1 MDKLLAETG
10 HKMKHVVE
18 RLEHDFATIRTGRAS
33 PALLDRVKVSHYGSE
48 MLIKELATVS
58 VPEARMLVITPW
70 DRGALKAI
78 EKAIMASDLSLNPS
92 SDGNVIRLEI
102 PALTEE
108 RRKELAKLVGQKA
121 EEARVAVRNIRRD
134 ANSGLEKME
143 KSQGL
148 SEDDVI
154 RGKKDVQEIT
164 DDSIKEIDAAAE
176 RKSEEVMEL

>member
-1 MDKLLAETG
+1 MDKLLAETKQ
-10 HKMKHVVE
+10 KMKHVVE

-48 MLIKELATVS
+48 MLIKELATIS

-70 DRGALKAI
+70 DKGALKAI

-102 PALTEE
+102 PPLTEE

-134 ANSGLEKME
+134 ANASLEKME

-154 RGKKDVQEIT
+154 RGKKDVQELT
-164 DDSIKEIDAAAE
+164 DEFIKEIDAAAE
-176 RKSEEVMEL
+176 HKSEEVMEL